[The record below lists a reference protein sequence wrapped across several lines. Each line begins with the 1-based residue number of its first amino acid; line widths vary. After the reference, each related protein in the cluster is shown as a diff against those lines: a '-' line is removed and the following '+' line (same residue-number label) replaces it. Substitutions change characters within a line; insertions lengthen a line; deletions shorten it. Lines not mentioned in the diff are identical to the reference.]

1 MNETNFYT
9 SKDTLSN
16 EEIEIY
22 LHNLAREFNSNKMRI
37 VADRFAELHK
47 IKKEQDYRATNDWK

>member
-1 MNETNFYT
+1 MNETNFTT

-22 LHNLAREFNSNKMRI
+22 LHDIAREFNSNKMRI
-37 VADRFAELHK
+37 VADRFSELHK
-47 IKKEQDYRATNDWK
+47 LKKEQDYRQVNDWK